1 MVVRMTWAS
10 VPPDPQ
16 HHQARA
22 VGEKKEEVVM
32 LVLGYCVK
40 YETGKKGLWFSYEA
54 ARSRDLSTT
63 RTRQE
68 RGYVLLKNSLR
79 NLGVAVH
86 HAINTLYKM
95 V

>member
-1 MVVRMTWAS
+1 
-10 VPPDPQ
+10 
-16 HHQARA
+16 
-22 VGEKKEEVVM
+22 M

-40 YETGKKGLWFSYEA
+40 YETRKKGLWLSYEA
-54 ARSRDLSTT
+54 TRSRDLSTT
-63 RTRQE
+63 HIGQE

-86 HAINTLYKM
+86 YVINTLYKM